1 MPDEDLDR
9 IAVRDECASGAR
21 AFALKGRGMRAILY
35 IVPVTLLLV
44 AQAAAQQSPRPKFD
58 QSANSKILPVKPP
71 KTGNSCAAYG
81 AGFVRLADT
90 GTCVKVGG
98 SIGIGVGANVGHR

>member
-1 MPDEDLDR
+1 
-9 IAVRDECASGAR
+9 
-21 AFALKGRGMRAILY
+21 MRAILY

-71 KTGNSCAAYG
+71 KTDNSCAAYG

>member
-1 MPDEDLDR
+1 
-9 IAVRDECASGAR
+9 
-21 AFALKGRGMRAILY
+21 MRTILY
-35 IVPVTLLLV
+35 IVPVTLLL
-44 AQAAAQQSPRPKFD
+44 ASQAVAQQSPPLKFG
-58 QSANSKILPVKPP
+58 QPANSKTLPVKPP
-71 KTGNSCAAYG
+71 KVDNSCAAYG